1 VRATLATDDG
11 ALIFIRYNG
20 RVDFSNPEAP
30 GPAYT
35 TPRFET
41 GDERDAWRNTIQAV
55 MNGRSDGRTPIAYR
69 LCELR

>member
-41 GDERDAWRNTIQAV
+41 GDERDA
-55 MNGRSDGRTPIAYR
+55 
-69 LCELR
+69 